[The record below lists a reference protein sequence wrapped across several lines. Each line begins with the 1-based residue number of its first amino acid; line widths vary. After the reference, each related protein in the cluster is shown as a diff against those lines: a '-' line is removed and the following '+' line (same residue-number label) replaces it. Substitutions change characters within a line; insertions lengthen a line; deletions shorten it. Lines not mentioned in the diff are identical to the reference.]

1 MAFGLEIYNL
11 IPNEGYMLVHLIEIL
26 FGLYLAKMAMES
38 KHSGWMWLFL
48 FYAINGVVF
57 ELAHM
62 GTIVLPFAHLV
73 SQVLLL
79 IGMILVYLDMKKG

>member
-26 FGLYLAKMAMES
+26 FGLYLAKMAMEG
-38 KHSGWMWLFL
+38 KHSGWMWLFV

-62 GTIVLPFAHLV
+62 GTLVLPFAHLV

-79 IGMILVYLDMKKG
+79 LGMIMVYMDMKKA

>member
-26 FGLYLAKMAMES
+26 FGLYLAKMAMEG

-48 FYAINGVVF
+48 FYAING
-57 ELAHM
+57 HM
-62 GTIVLPFAHLV
+62 TGAMYHEGVGLRRRTAAEMTVASAV
-73 SQVLLL
+73 WS
-79 IGMILVYLDMKKG
+79 